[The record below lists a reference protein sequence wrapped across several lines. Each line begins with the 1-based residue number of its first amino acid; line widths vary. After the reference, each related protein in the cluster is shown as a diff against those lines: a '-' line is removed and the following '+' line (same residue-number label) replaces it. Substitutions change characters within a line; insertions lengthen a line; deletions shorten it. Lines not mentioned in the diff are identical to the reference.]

1 MRVIIESD
9 YQALSQW
16 AANYVARESIR
27 QNLQPKSR
35 LFWACLPVLP
45 LWVCIKL

>member
-16 AANYVARESIR
+16 ATNYVAKRINQAKPTAEKPFI
-27 QNLQPKSR
+27 LG
-35 LFWACLPVLP
+35 LPTVLP
-45 LWVCIKL
+45 SGYV